1 MTNQNI
7 WDLDNL
13 ESGPNVPLNLFIKEI
28 VFLMTFKNYKSV
40 FFLYVPFLFWGL
52 KGLKMKIW
60 FTKYIANI

>member
-40 FFLYVPFLFWGL
+40 FFLYVPFLF
-52 KGLKMKIW
+52 
-60 FTKYIANI
+60 